1 MHISKIKVFH
11 DISSSSFKTV
21 QWYHVVYIF
30 VSVVKENHTFLLLL
44 GFVELKRQRAR
55 DAPSKLYWA
64 KILFRERER
73 KLKYIYLYGMS
84 SFYKSTYIIKNKE
97 KKKIWDRSFRRKEFG
112 STTTRVRIRNVW
124 TISMIPYL
132 HISFIASVVRD
143 LYVCVMNLNYSKK
156 ICGALWRNEFG
167 KLTIISIKFYEE
179 KYY

>member
-97 KKKIWDRSFRRKEFG
+97 KKKDLGPKLSSKRIWINNYK
-112 STTTRVRIRNVW
+112 ST
-124 TISMIPYL
+124 
-132 HISFIASVVRD
+132 
-143 LYVCVMNLNYSKK
+143 YSKRMNNFDDSLSTY
-156 ICGALWRNEFG
+156 IFHSFCSTGFIRMRNEF
-167 KLTIISIKFYEE
+167 KLFEE
-179 KYY
+179 NLWRFVTKRIRKTHHYFH